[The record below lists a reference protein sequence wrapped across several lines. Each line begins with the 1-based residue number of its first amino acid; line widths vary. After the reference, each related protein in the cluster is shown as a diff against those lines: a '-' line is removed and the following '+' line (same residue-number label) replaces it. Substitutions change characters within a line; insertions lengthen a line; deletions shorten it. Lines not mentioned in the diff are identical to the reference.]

1 MTAVTWTWLYY
12 SSFLEDLEKTLE
24 FLMKYNKEEGS
35 AIKSDFQSIL
45 PKRENRDSI
54 LQFMEEINLVGVMP
68 SRRTSRYSI
77 TEEGRRYLQSE
88 NRPKY
93 LHRQLY
99 KHVLHYSYF
108 YNYILENEFYQFS
121 KLQII
126 EKMVLNSSYDFGVRI
141 FDWKSA
147 ENVLKLMVDLGV
159 LSLDKENDI
168 YSVNREYQTEFNHK
182 VFEELIIDRLSS
194 DTQMFT
200 KDLCSYLLSREG
212 EFINSDDEPTIRM
225 IYKHLLRVNE
235 SKDILK
241 FIPGLPRPPIP
252 SKHTLVEL
260 RRG

>member
-12 SSFLEDLEKTLE
+12 SSFLEDLEKMLD
-24 FLMKYNKEEGS
+24 FLIKYNSEEGP
-35 AIKSDFQSIL
+35 AIKDDFQRIL
-45 PKRENRDSI
+45 QKKNRDSI
-54 LQFMEEINLVGVMP
+54 LQLMEELNLVKVKTSG
-68 SRRTSRYSI
+68 RTSRYSI
-77 TEEGRRYLQSE
+77 TEEGKRYIKSE
-88 NRPKY
+88 NRLKY
-93 LHRQLY
+93 LHKLLC

-147 ENVLKLMVDLGV
+147 ENVLKIMVDIGV
-159 LSLDKENDI
+159 LSLDKENDS
-168 YSVNREYQTEFNHK
+168 YSVNKEYQTEFNYK
-182 VFEELIIDRLSS
+182 VFEELIIDKLGS
-194 DTQMFT
+194 DTQIFT
-200 KDLCSYLLSREG
+200 KDLCSYLLSHAD

-225 IYKHLLRVNE
+225 IYRHLLRVNE
-235 SKDILK
+235 SRDILK

-260 RRG
+260 KRG

>member
-1 MTAVTWTWLYY
+1 
-12 SSFLEDLEKTLE
+12 
-24 FLMKYNKEEGS
+24 MKYNSEKGL
-35 AIKSDFQSIL
+35 AIKSDFQTIL
-45 PKRENRDSI
+45 PKKENRESI
-54 LQFMEEINLVGVMP
+54 LQLMKELNLVDITP
-68 SRRTSRYSI
+68 SRRTSRYGI
-77 TEEGRRYLQSE
+77 TEEGRLYLQSE
-88 NRPKY
+88 NRPKC
-93 LHRQLY
+93 LHRLLY

-147 ENVLKLMVDLGV
+147 ENVLKIMVDIGV
-159 LSLDKENDI
+159 LSLDEENNS
-168 YSVNREYQTEFNHK
+168 YSVNKEYQTEFNHK
-182 VFEELIIDRLSS
+182 VFEELIIDKLSS

-200 KDLCSYLLSREG
+200 KELCSYLLSRES
-212 EFINSDDEPTIRM
+212 EFINSDDEPTVRM

-235 SKDILK
+235 SRDILK